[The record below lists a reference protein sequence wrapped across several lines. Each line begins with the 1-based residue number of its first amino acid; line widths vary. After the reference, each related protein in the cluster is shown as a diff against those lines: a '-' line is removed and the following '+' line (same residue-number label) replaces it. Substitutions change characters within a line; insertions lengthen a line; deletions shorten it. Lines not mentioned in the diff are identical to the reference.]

1 MSRLTDRMALA
12 KVILSELKRQELSRT
27 ELEKKT
33 ITKAGISAATF
44 ENIFRYLTQSGYV
57 QKNSIEHRAKYVLTD
72 KGAKLIDAL

>member
-12 KVILSELKRQELSRT
+12 KIILSELNRQALSRT

-44 ENIFRYLTQSGYV
+44 ESIFRYLTQSGYV
-57 QKNSIEHRAKYVLTD
+57 QKSSTAHRAKYTLTN
-72 KGAKLIDAL
+72 KGSKLIDAL